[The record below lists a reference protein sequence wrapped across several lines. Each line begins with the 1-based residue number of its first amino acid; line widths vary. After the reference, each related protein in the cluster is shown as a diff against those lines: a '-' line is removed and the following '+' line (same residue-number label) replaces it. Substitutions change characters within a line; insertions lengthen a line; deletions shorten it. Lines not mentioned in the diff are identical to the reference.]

1 MCIIGPVRTAHFGRC
16 RSFPNRFGIRRKAAA
31 DLGGGYF
38 FRSTPN
44 LIAAITSISN
54 AMVSAVLMRSPPL
67 RGNNRTV
74 LTGEPHHTR
83 SALLCQFSAPPT
95 GRLFVLSRL
104 SVLPKP
110 RRKPCGTCQRIDP
123 PAFLNAEAE
132 RDAISFVGAANAG
145 VSAEDKTKVILVA
158 GSRRTLPPVRKG
170 AILLLAC

>member
-1 MCIIGPVRTAHFGRC
+1 MYIIGPVRTAHFGRC
-16 RSFPNRFGIRRKAAA
+16 RSFPNRFRIRRKAAA

-83 SALLCQFSAPPT
+83 FALLCQFSAPPT
-95 GRLFVLSRL
+95 GRLFCYSTFAVPPNSAGTSSGRPHSLIRMSATCCFSFGGTFSN
-104 SVLPKP
+104 SVLPKS
-110 RRKPCGTCQRIDP
+110 
-123 PAFLNAEAE
+123 L
-132 RDAISFVGAANAG
+132 
-145 VSAEDKTKVILVA
+145 SAQT
-158 GSRRTLPPVRKG
+158 TLPSC
-170 AILLLAC
+170 LLLLSIVKNIGSGRPPPRTHA